1 MRNWIDYEF
10 GFGLLVFEVW
20 LGKLVLIEL
29 KWDIMFKKN
38 CFLFFFVFNILNG
51 DEIILYILKVYLC
64 I

>member
-20 LGKLVLIEL
+20 LGKLVLIVL
-29 KWDIMFKKN
+29 KWDIMLKKN
-38 CFLFFFVFNILNG
+38 CFIFFIVLNILNG
-51 DEIILYILKVYLC
+51 DEIILYILKVYIC